1 VRGWIE
7 AAAELVA
14 RGEDFVTVTVAAVRG
29 SAPREPGARMIVT
42 RAATI
47 DTIGGGNLEAACVER
62 ARELLAAGTSAAPR
76 LVRYPLGPG
85 FGQCCGGVATLLFER
100 IAANETAWISAI
112 REHARAGEHCMLV
125 SGAEGCNVGVKLVVA
140 RNACA
145 GTLGAPDLDAQMQA
159 QARALLAAEESGAV
173 PRLLAL
179 DAAARSAVVFVEP
192 IRPSTM
198 QVVLFGAGHVGRALV
213 SVLADVDCRVT
224 WVDARAGE
232 FPHSTPANTHIVIA
246 DAPEREVD
254 RAPSGAYFLVMT
266 HSHPLD
272 FELCERILKRGDFSY
287 LGLIG
292 SVPKRNRFIKYLR
305 REGVPDAALA
315 RLTCPIGVA
324 GITGKRPATIAV
336 AVAAQLLQRR
346 EVVERALQ
354 SAASDETRADA
365 QPPARRAG

>member
-1 VRGWIE
+1 MSGWIE
-7 AAAELVA
+7 AAAALVA

-42 RAATI
+42 RATTI

-62 ARELLAAGTSAAPR
+62 AREVLTADTAALPR

-85 FGQCCGGVATLLFER
+85 FGQCCGGAATLLFER
-100 IAANETAWISAI
+100 VAATEAAWIMAV
-112 REHARAGEHCMLV
+112 REHARAGEPCILV
-125 SGAEGCNVGVKLVVA
+125 SGAEGCGVGAKLVVA
-140 RNACA
+140 RSACA
-145 GTLGAPDLDAQMQA
+145 GTLGDADLDARMLVP
-159 QARALLAAEESGAV
+159 ARALLAAEDAGA

-179 DAAARSAVVFVEP
+179 DATARSAVVFVEP

-198 QVVLFGAGHVGRALV
+198 QIVLFGAGHVGRALV

-224 WVDARAGE
+224 WVDSRAGE
-232 FPHSTPANTHIVIA
+232 FPPGVPPNTQIVVA
-246 DAPEREVD
+246 DAPELEVD
-254 RAPSGAYFLVMT
+254 RASAGAYFLVMT

-272 FELCERILKRGDFSY
+272 FELCERILARGDFAY

-292 SVPKRNRFIKYLR
+292 SVPKRNRFAKYLR

-336 AVAAQLLQRR
+336 AVAAQLLQLR
-346 EVVERALQ
+346 EAAERAARP
-354 SAASDETRADA
+354 AASEAARADA
-365 QPPARRAG
+365 QPPARRVG